1 MKSKHCIDCGIAI
14 SRKAQRC
21 KSCANKLKV
30 PYWTGKFRTVK
41 TKQKI
46 SETKNGTGMK
56 NQNGFYGR
64 THTKDTKQKMSL
76 AKKGRKLTEAHKL
89 AIKNAK
95 HVHHID
101 GNHLNNEPSNL
112 MKLTNIQHQLIF
124 KTYYNYIKKIN
135 QIDNFKQWIKKE
147 GNLCD
152 SR

>member
-1 MKSKHCIDCGIAI
+1 MFTKGHKINVG
-14 SRKAQRC
+14 RKR
-21 KSCANKLKV
+21 SIEVRN
-30 PYWTGKFRTVK
+30 
-41 TKQKI
+41 KI
-46 SETKNGTGMK
+46 SKAHLGKKMSNK
-56 NQNGFYGR
+56 A
-64 THTKDTKQKMSL
+64 KQKMSL

-135 QIDNFKQWIKKE
+135 QIDNFKQ
-147 GNLCD
+147 
-152 SR
+152 